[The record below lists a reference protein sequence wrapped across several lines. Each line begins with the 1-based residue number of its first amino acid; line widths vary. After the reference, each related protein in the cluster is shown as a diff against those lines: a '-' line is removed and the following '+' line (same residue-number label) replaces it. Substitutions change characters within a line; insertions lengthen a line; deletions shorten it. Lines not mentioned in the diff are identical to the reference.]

1 MHEKQIA
8 IVVVLLISVLS
19 MLVRAEP
26 PSVSPWISPPLTPG
40 NMAALTAELNR
51 LEEILSD
58 GTLGSQRIKGGSDWD
73 SHAFAQYTGG
83 VLASLGYTVRLA
95 THSHWPDGSHSWV
108 LVNLATSAVSPAW
121 VPVEVVE
128 VAPPLGSRQLS
139 LGAVA
144 TQSVSATNI
153 VFDPR
158 YDSFE
163 SVSELASNRS
173 PIARIRLRG
182 STLLF
187 NEPSVITA
195 LGSSDDDGMIVV
207 YRWKLGDGEWF
218 TTRSWST
225 TITPTT
231 IGLAS
236 ITLQVIDNQGANATE
251 SIQVEII
258 GRPDDVPQPP
268 DCGCSK

>member
-8 IVVVLLISVLS
+8 IVVVVLISVLS

-26 PSVSPWISPPLTPG
+26 PSVSSWISPPLTPG

-51 LEEILSD
+51 LEETLSD
-58 GTLGSQRIKGGSDWD
+58 GTLGSQQIEGGRDWD

-83 VLASLGYTVRLA
+83 VLASLGYAVRLA
-95 THSHWPDGSHSWV
+95 TDPHWSGGSHSWV
-108 LVNLATSAVSPAW
+108 LVNLAISAVSPVW
-121 VPVEVVE
+121 VPVEAV
-128 VAPPLGSRQLS
+128 PPLGSRQLA
-139 LGAVA
+139 LGTVP
-144 TQSVSATNI
+144 TQSVSASEI

-163 SVSELASNRS
+163 SVSELASNRP

-182 STLLF
+182 STLPLSQ
-187 NEPSVITA
+187 PSVIMA
-195 LGSSDDDGMIVV
+195 LGSSDDDGKIVI
-207 YRWKLGDGEWF
+207 YRWQLGDGEWF

-225 TITPTT
+225 TITPATLGPT
-231 IGLAS
+231 S
-236 ITLQVIDNQGANATE
+236 ITLQVIDNQGATATE
-251 SIQVEII
+251 SIQVKII

>member
-1 MHEKQIA
+1 MHGKRIA
-8 IVVVLLISVLS
+8 IVLLISVIS
-19 MLVRAEP
+19 MLVKAEP

-51 LEEILSD
+51 LEETLSD
-58 GTLGSQRIKGGSDWD
+58 GTLGSQQIEGGRDWD

-83 VLASLGYTVRLA
+83 VLASLGYAVRLA
-95 THSHWPDGSHSWV
+95 TDSHWPDGSHSWV

-121 VPVEVVE
+121 VPVEAV
-128 VAPPLGSRQLS
+128 PPLGSRQLA
-139 LGAVA
+139 LGTVP

-163 SVSELASNRS
+163 SVSELPPNRL
-173 PIARIRLRG
+173 PIARIRLVG
-182 STLLF
+182 STLPF
-187 NEPSVITA
+187 SQPTVIIA
-195 LGSSDDDGMIVV
+195 LGSRDDDGRIVV

-225 TITPTT
+225 TITPPT
-231 IGLAS
+231 IGLTS
-236 ITLQVIDNQGANATE
+236 ITLQVIDNQGATATE
-251 SIQVEII
+251 SIEVKIV